1 MISSKN
7 EEKFVHLHSKQFIF
21 QSPKKPNVIYIS
33 KMVTSLVAN
42 IYLSLQKQRLG
53 SYIIRT
59 CFFLYLEILIL

>member
-42 IYLSLQKQRLG
+42 IYHCKNKD
-53 SYIIRT
+53 
-59 CFFLYLEILIL
+59 